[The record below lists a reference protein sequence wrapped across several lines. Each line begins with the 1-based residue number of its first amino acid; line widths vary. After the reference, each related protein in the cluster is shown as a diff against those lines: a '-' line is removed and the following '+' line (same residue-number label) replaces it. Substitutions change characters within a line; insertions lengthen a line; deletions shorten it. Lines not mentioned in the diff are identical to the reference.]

1 MGTKLSK
8 IRHIILSATK
18 GPHWARK
25 EHTYTRRRKRTRTG
39 RKMKEENTKR
49 TTRTQTRTAPEDDTI
64 LGVSEHL
71 NNMRIRQTAACA
83 ARMQNCHS
91 QAERQARYQLQ
102 QFNREPAVWNP
113 NLRDKPAQAA
123 SNASAQP
130 HMSTPIISLNGRR
143 THLHVSAIPSTCTTR
158 TNHDLTLL

>member
-1 MGTKLSK
+1 MNTKSTQSMQTQGC
-8 IRHIILSATK
+8 RC
-18 GPHWARK
+18 RC
-25 EHTYTRRRKRTRTG
+25 RTRT
-39 RKMKEENTKR
+39 RRARRRLPSPAK
-49 TTRTQTRTAPEDDTI
+49 TRTQTRTAPEHDTI

-113 NLRDKPAQAA
+113 KSRDKPAQAA